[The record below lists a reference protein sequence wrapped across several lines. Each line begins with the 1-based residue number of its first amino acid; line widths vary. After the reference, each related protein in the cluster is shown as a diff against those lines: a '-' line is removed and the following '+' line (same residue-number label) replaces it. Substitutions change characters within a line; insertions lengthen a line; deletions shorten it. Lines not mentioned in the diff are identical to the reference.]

1 MKEES
6 LSSEILYKIL
16 LNLEN
21 NAYLR
26 VPAYFNASQRQATKA
41 AGSIAGLDV
50 LRIINEPTAAAIAN
64 GLDRENEKGERN
76 VLIFEIGLYWFTI
89 NLYSDN
95 LTNLINDII
104 STLNIQL
111 KLMDSSATAYLQW
124 IYSLALL
131 NVFFFA

>member
-124 IYSLALL
+124 IYSLALI